1 VALTRVGAPARI
13 CEDEAAARV
22 FLEQL
27 RWPRGP
33 RCPACGAIGSTRLS
47 ATLHQCH
54 GCRKQFT
61 LTAGTIISSSHI
73 PLHKWLRALNLA
85 CTQREGVTAAGLRR
99 DLELGSYPTAWM
111 MSHRIRWAMTRPPL
125 AGLLGR
131 SGLTPARRPLR
142 IALPFKTVV
151 QALFEVRPEARTK
164 PKGDRMLGSK
174 AAGERKRKPSPG

>member
-1 VALTRVGAPARI
+1 MAPPRI
-13 CEDEAAARV
+13 CPPAGICDDEAAARV
-22 FLEQL
+22 FLEEL
-27 RWPRGP
+27 RWPNGP

-47 ATLHQCH
+47 ATLHQCN

-73 PLHKWLRALNLA
+73 PLHKWLRALSLA

-111 MSHRIRWAMTRPPL
+111 MAHRIRWAMTRPPL
-125 AGLLGR
+125 AGLLGP
-131 SGLTPARRPLR
+131 SGRPAPRRPLR
-142 IALPFKTVV
+142 IALPFETVIQSLFKV
-151 QALFEVRPEARTK
+151 QPEARTR

-174 AAGERKRKPSPG
+174 AAGLRKRKPSPG